1 MTEGRLRFQVYEQQ
15 SLFKDKLK
23 GEAVLNGEEC
33 VGGLIK
39 STELELIN
47 SKNSK
52 IGTLKV
58 LTLFSRSM
66 LQSDQDP
73 DEVCRN
79 LFNISSFSNHS
90 SQ

>member
-1 MTEGRLRFQVYEQQ
+1 
-15 SLFKDKLK
+15 
-23 GEAVLNGEEC
+23 
-33 VGGLIK
+33 
-39 STELELIN
+39 LIN

-79 LFNISSFSNHS
+79 LF
-90 SQ
+90 